1 MHEDFAVTPVRL
13 LQRAP
18 DTAGLE
24 SVWSAGRPRCG
35 HFAEHQRAALF
46 GAEATELRSMAI
58 IPLGAGAT
66 RGVLVLGSSDADRF
80 NPGVSTD
87 FLVRIGELV
96 AAALARCGV
105 EPAV

>member
-1 MHEDFAVTPVRL
+1 
-13 LQRAP
+13 
-18 DTAGLE
+18 
-24 SVWSAGRPRCG
+24 
-35 HFAEHQRAALF
+35 
-46 GAEATELRSMAI
+46 
-58 IPLGAGAT
+58 
-66 RGVLVLGSSDADRF
+66 VLGSSDADRF